1 MSANKRSE
9 ASSVVV
15 GGGTKKNRVGPRV
28 RLTVLAAS
36 CLVLLVALGFG
47 GYAVYKH
54 ETHKKSSTS
63 GAKTQT
69 QKPNYTSKNI
79 APPTSTNYSADQA
92 ALDKDIQS
100 APDDAAKATLY
111 LRKADVALVN
121 KGFTD
126 EALGYAQ
133 KAEELSP
140 SIQSAFELATIY
152 QGMNK
157 KTEAIKYYTLYL
169 SRMTPEYKQAHP
181 GDYEHYQQVLQEL
194 QKQ

>member
-1 MSANKRSE
+1 MSAKKRSE
-9 ASSVVV
+9 VSSVVV
-15 GGGTKKNRVGPRV
+15 GSGKKNRVGPHA
-28 RLTVLAAS
+28 RLIALVLAGVVVLAA
-36 CLVLLVALGFG
+36 VAFG
-47 GYAVYKH
+47 GYAAYNH
-54 ETHKKSSTS
+54 FTHKENKSS
-63 GAKTQT
+63 GDKTQT
-69 QKPNYTSKNI
+69 QKPNYVSKGM
-79 APPTSTNYSADQA
+79 APPTTTDYSGDQA
-92 ALDKDIQS
+92 ALDKDIQN

-169 SRMTPEYKQAHP
+169 SRMTPEYKQTHP